1 MSLLNSILKVFI
13 PNKSKKDL
21 REAEP
26 IVKKIHEKGFDLE
39 KLNNDQLRSV
49 KTDLKK
55 QITDLKKPFQSKI
68 DEIKKIISKSTNI
81 DENEKNYNKI
91 DKIEG
96 EYLDQLDLLLD
107 KILPTAFALVK
118 ETAKRFASNKY
129 IEVSRSDMDAEY
141 ADTKNYVSIKN
152 GKAIW
157 SNTWDAAGKEIIWD
171 MVHYDV
177 QLIGGIALHKG
188 KIAEMQTG
196 EGKTLVAT
204 LPVFLNALTG
214 NGVHLV
220 TVNDYLAKRDCTWM
234 APIFEF
240 HGFRIDCIDKYKP
253 HSIERK
259 NAYLA
264 DITYGTNNEFGFDY
278 LRDNMANRNVDRVQ
292 RKHSYAIVDE
302 VDSVLIDD
310 ARTPLIISGPVPK
323 GNNHEFEI
331 LKPKISSLVQT
342 QKQLV
347 TKILSDSKKL
357 IMSGDN
363 ENGGF
368 KLLQAYRGLPKSKAL
383 IKFLSE
389 EGVKQTLLK
398 TENFYM
404 QDNNR
409 EMPKIDADLY
419 FTIDEK
425 NNQIELT
432 DKGIDHL
439 SDNINDSNFF
449 ILPDLSSE
457 IANIENENYS
467 SDKEAEKKDKIFND
481 FNEKS
486 ERIHTM
492 NQLLKAYTLFE
503 KDIEY
508 VLMNNKVMIVDE
520 QTGRIMEGRR
530 YSDGLHQAIEAKEN
544 VKIEDAT
551 QTFATITLQNYF
563 RMYRKLSGMTG
574 TAVTEE
580 GEFWDIYKL
589 EVTEIPTNK
598 PVIRDDRNDLVYK
611 TKREKY
617 NAVIDCVAELS
628 NSGRPVLIG
637 TTSVEIS
644 ELLSRML
651 TRKKIHH
658 NVLNAKL
665 HKKEADIVAEAG
677 KSGIVTIATNM
688 AGRGTDIK
696 ISDNIK
702 NKGGLAIIGTERHD
716 SRRVDRQLRGRSG
729 RQGDPGST
737 QFFVS
742 LEDNLMRLFG
752 TERVS
757 KMMDRMGHKE
767 GDVLEHSMMNSV
779 IERAQKKVEENNF
792 GIRKRLLEYDDVMN
806 MQREVIYKKRKNA
819 LDVNRLK
826 VDVANMIFES
836 AESIYLDAKNKNDF
850 KDFEFN
856 LIRCFGIT
864 SSISK
869 KDFESQDEIKLVNG
883 LYKSILENYERKNLE
898 NIDKVFPIIKNVYE
912 NPKNRYERIVVPFTD
927 GKKTMNIV
935 TNLKSAY
942 DSKGKK
948 LIDDFEKNISLAII
962 DETWKTHLRKM
973 DELRQSVQLAVHEQ
987 KDPLLI
993 YKFEAKELF
1002 FSMIDNLN
1010 KDILTFLMKADL
1022 PSRDPNEIKED
1033 RQTRRQQAY
1042 KTSKEE
1048 VLNSDE
1054 LARRNRDIGGN
1065 VSQKNNMVE
1074 TITREKRKIGR
1085 NERVTV
1091 RNMQSGEKKELKFKQ
1106 AQNLINSGNWIIV
1119 EEQ

>member
-49 KTDLKK
+49 KNDLKK
-55 QITDLKKPFQSKI
+55 QIKDLKKPFQSKI

-91 DKIEG
+91 DEIEG
-96 EYLDQLDLLLD
+96 DYLNQLDLLLD
-107 KILPTAFALVK
+107 KLLPTAFALVK

-129 IEVSRSDMDAEY
+129 IEVSCSDTDAEY
-141 ADTKNYVSIKN
+141 ANTKNYVSIKN
-152 GKAIW
+152 DKAIW

-278 LRDNMANRNVDRVQ
+278 LRDNMANRDEDRVQ

-342 QKQLV
+342 QKQLI

-357 IMSGDN
+357 IISGDK

-409 EMPKIDADLY
+409 EMPKIDADLF

-467 SDKEAEKKDKIFND
+467 SEKEAEIKEQIFND

-702 NKGGLAIIGTERHD
+702 NNGGLAIIGTERHD

-850 KDFEFN
+850 KEFEFN

-869 KDFESQDEIKLVNG
+869 KDFESNDEIKLVNG

-898 NIDKVFPIIKNVYE
+898 NIDKVFPIIKNVHE

-942 DSKGKK
+942 DSKGKN

>member
-129 IEVSRSDMDAEY
+129 IEVSCSDMDAEY

>member
-1 MSLLNSILKVFI
+1 
-13 PNKSKKDL
+13 
-21 REAEP
+21 
-26 IVKKIHEKGFDLE
+26 
-39 KLNNDQLRSV
+39 
-49 KTDLKK
+49 
-55 QITDLKKPFQSKI
+55 
-68 DEIKKIISKSTNI
+68 
-81 DENEKNYNKI
+81 
-91 DKIEG
+91 
-96 EYLDQLDLLLD
+96 
-107 KILPTAFALVK
+107 
-118 ETAKRFASNKY
+118 
-129 IEVSRSDMDAEY
+129 
-141 ADTKNYVSIKN
+141 
-152 GKAIW
+152 
-157 SNTWDAAGKEIIWD
+157 
-171 MVHYDV
+171 
-177 QLIGGIALHKG
+177 
-188 KIAEMQTG
+188 
-196 EGKTLVAT
+196 
-204 LPVFLNALTG
+204 
-214 NGVHLV
+214 
-220 TVNDYLAKRDCTWM
+220 
-234 APIFEF
+234 
-240 HGFRIDCIDKYKP
+240 
-253 HSIERK
+253 
-259 NAYLA
+259 
-264 DITYGTNNEFGFDY
+264 
-278 LRDNMANRNVDRVQ
+278 
-292 RKHSYAIVDE
+292 
-302 VDSVLIDD
+302 
-310 ARTPLIISGPVPK
+310 
-323 GNNHEFEI
+323 
-331 LKPKISSLVQT
+331 
-342 QKQLV
+342 
-347 TKILSDSKKL
+347 
-357 IMSGDN
+357 
-363 ENGGF
+363 
-368 KLLQAYRGLPKSKAL
+368 
-383 IKFLSE
+383 
-389 EGVKQTLLK
+389 
-398 TENFYM
+398 
-404 QDNNR
+404 
-409 EMPKIDADLY
+409 
-419 FTIDEK
+419 
-425 NNQIELT
+425 
-432 DKGIDHL
+432 
-439 SDNINDSNFF
+439 
-449 ILPDLSSE
+449 
-457 IANIENENYS
+457 
-467 SDKEAEKKDKIFND
+467 
-481 FNEKS
+481 
-486 ERIHTM
+486 
-492 NQLLKAYTLFE
+492 
-503 KDIEY
+503 
-508 VLMNNKVMIVDE
+508 
-520 QTGRIMEGRR
+520 
-530 YSDGLHQAIEAKEN
+530 
-544 VKIEDAT
+544 
-551 QTFATITLQNYF
+551 
-563 RMYRKLSGMTG
+563 
-574 TAVTEE
+574 
-580 GEFWDIYKL
+580 
-589 EVTEIPTNK
+589 
-598 PVIRDDRNDLVYK
+598 
-611 TKREKY
+611 
-617 NAVIDCVAELS
+617 
-628 NSGRPVLIG
+628 
-637 TTSVEIS
+637 
-644 ELLSRML
+644 
-651 TRKKIHH
+651 
-658 NVLNAKL
+658 
-665 HKKEADIVAEAG
+665 
-677 KSGIVTIATNM
+677 M

-869 KDFESQDEIKLVNG
+869 NEFESQDEVKLVNS

-898 NIDKVFPIIKNVYE
+898 NINKVFPIIKNVHE

>member
-129 IEVSRSDMDAEY
+129 IEVSCSDMDAEY
-141 ADTKNYVSIKN
+141 ANTKNYVSIEN
-152 GKAIW
+152 DKAIW

-467 SDKEAEKKDKIFND
+467 SEKEAEKKDKIFND

-898 NIDKVFPIIKNVYE
+898 NIDKVFPIIKNVHE

>member
-68 DEIKKIISKSTNI
+68 DEVKKIISKSTNI

-129 IEVSRSDMDAEY
+129 IEVSCSDTDAEY
-141 ADTKNYVSIKN
+141 ANTKNYVSIKN
-152 GKAIW
+152 DKAIW

-278 LRDNMANRNVDRVQ
+278 LRDNMANRDVDRVQ

-467 SDKEAEKKDKIFND
+467 SEKEAEKKDKIFND

-869 KDFESQDEIKLVNG
+869 NEFESQDEVKLVNS

-898 NIDKVFPIIKNVYE
+898 NINKVFPIIKNVHE

>member
-1 MSLLNSILKVFI
+1 
-13 PNKSKKDL
+13 
-21 REAEP
+21 
-26 IVKKIHEKGFDLE
+26 
-39 KLNNDQLRSV
+39 
-49 KTDLKK
+49 
-55 QITDLKKPFQSKI
+55 
-68 DEIKKIISKSTNI
+68 
-81 DENEKNYNKI
+81 
-91 DKIEG
+91 
-96 EYLDQLDLLLD
+96 
-107 KILPTAFALVK
+107 
-118 ETAKRFASNKY
+118 
-129 IEVSRSDMDAEY
+129 
-141 ADTKNYVSIKN
+141 
-152 GKAIW
+152 
-157 SNTWDAAGKEIIWD
+157 
-171 MVHYDV
+171 
-177 QLIGGIALHKG
+177 
-188 KIAEMQTG
+188 
-196 EGKTLVAT
+196 
-204 LPVFLNALTG
+204 
-214 NGVHLV
+214 
-220 TVNDYLAKRDCTWM
+220 
-234 APIFEF
+234 
-240 HGFRIDCIDKYKP
+240 
-253 HSIERK
+253 
-259 NAYLA
+259 
-264 DITYGTNNEFGFDY
+264 
-278 LRDNMANRNVDRVQ
+278 
-292 RKHSYAIVDE
+292 
-302 VDSVLIDD
+302 
-310 ARTPLIISGPVPK
+310 
-323 GNNHEFEI
+323 
-331 LKPKISSLVQT
+331 
-342 QKQLV
+342 
-347 TKILSDSKKL
+347 
-357 IMSGDN
+357 
-363 ENGGF
+363 
-368 KLLQAYRGLPKSKAL
+368 
-383 IKFLSE
+383 
-389 EGVKQTLLK
+389 
-398 TENFYM
+398 M

-409 EMPKIDADLY
+409 EMPKVDADLY

-439 SDNINDSNFF
+439 SNNVNDPNFF

-457 IANIENENYS
+457 IAKIENENLS
-467 SDKEAEKKDKIFND
+467 SEKEANKKDKVFND

-508 VLMNNKVMIVDE
+508 VLMDNKVMIVDE

-617 NAVIDCVAELS
+617 NAVIECVTELS
-628 NSGRPVLIG
+628 NFGRPVLIG

-677 KSGIVTIATNM
+677 KGGIVTIATNM

-696 ISDNIK
+696 ISDEIK
-702 NKGGLAIIGTERHD
+702 SKGGLAIIGTERHD

-729 RQGDPGST
+729 RQGDPGSS

-792 GIRKRLLEYDDVMN
+792 GVRKRLLEYDDVMN

-836 AESIYLDAKNKNDF
+836 AESIYLDAKNKNDY
-850 KDFEFN
+850 KEFEFN
-856 LIRCFGIT
+856 LIRYFGST
-864 SSISK
+864 SSINK
-869 KDFESQDEIKLVNG
+869 EDFESQEEVKLVNR
-883 LYKSILENYERKNLE
+883 LYKDILDNYKKKNLE
-898 NIDKVFPIIKNVYE
+898 NVSKVFPIIKNVYE
-912 NPKNRYERIVVPFTD
+912 NPKNRFERIVVPFTD

-935 TNLKSAY
+935 TNLKNAY
-942 DSKGKK
+942 DSEGKQ
-948 LIDDFEKNISLAII
+948 LIDDFEKNITLAII

-1002 FSMIDNLN
+1002 FSMIDDLN

-1022 PSRDPNEIKED
+1022 PSRDPNQIRED
-1033 RQTRRQQAY
+1033 RQTRRQQNY
-1042 KTSKEE
+1042 KTSKED

-1054 LARRNRDIGGN
+1054 LARRNREIGGN
-1065 VSQKNNMVE
+1065 VSQRNSVVE
-1074 TITREKRKIGR
+1074 TITREFRKIGR

-1091 RNMQSGEKKELKFKQ
+1091 KNIQNGEKKDLKFKQ
-1106 AQNLINSGNWIIV
+1106 AQNLINSGNWILV
-1119 EEQ
+1119 EE